1 VVAVTVQA
9 TQLTPSNVTV
19 GKNLEAAAQI
29 VLSTGVSSDLVVTL
43 TSSDSTKVLLST
55 DPTLPGTSTIT
66 MTVKAPSNHT
76 QVFYVYGLASSGTS
90 GYTATATGFGTTTG
104 LVTLAPSGFVLEGP
118 SGIGQD
124 FFAVTGGYPTSVNVD
139 SAILD
144 GSGNYVQE
152 QALAGGQSANVA
164 VTSSLSSVGTVGSPV
179 TITGG
184 NYTAT
189 TQFTALGQGTTLLS
203 AVAPSGF
210 STPQYSSLHATVN
223 SPNIL
228 IDTGNNIGMNLE
240 LQGTIFLGASAP
252 SSGASVVL
260 TVTAGKVLLSPTAT
274 GSGSTSITVAIPA
287 GQFIGTYYMYGQDT
301 VGSATIT
308 ATSAGYNGGSGVEN
322 LTPSGVVIYGP
333 NGLGYP
339 LSASVSAG
347 NTTVDVS
354 TAQLDASDN
363 FVQMQ
368 PLAPTSNGPLQA
380 FLNSTVTTVGA
391 FTSPAIILV
400 GSGTATVQF
409 TPLQTGSM
417 VISVP
422 TPPGFTTPA
431 ADATLAVTVG
441 N

>member
-55 DPTLPGTSTIT
+55 DPTTSGTSSIT

-76 QVFYVYGLASSGTS
+76 QEFYVYGLASSGTF

-118 SGIGQD
+118 YGIGQD
-124 FFAVTGGYPTSVNVD
+124 FITVTGGFPTSVNID
-139 SAILD
+139 SALLNA
-144 GSGNYVQE
+144 SGNYVQE

-301 VGSATIT
+301 VGSAMIT
-308 ATSAGYNGGSGVEN
+308 ATSAGYNLGSGVET

-409 TPLQTGSM
+409 TPLQTGST

-431 ADATLAVTVG
+431 AGATLAVTVG